1 MLLADDIVATMS
13 SMADERQ
20 RQVLLRFFK
29 TGKGEYGEGDCF
41 LGLKVPQVRVV
52 VKQCRMEISLGEIE
66 KLLYSKWHEVRLCGF
81 LLLVDEMAAALPR
94 KKGSPLLLAERR
106 KELAD
111 FYLCHTRQA
120 NNWDLVDM
128 SCPKI
133 LGNYLCHPGADGKMP
148 SREVLYH
155 LAESDNLWE
164 QRIAMVTNWM
174 LIRYGE
180 FQPAIDIANRL
191 LSHPHDLIHKAVG
204 WMLREIGK
212 RNMDVLEDYLY
223 ANASRMHRTSLRYAI
238 EKMSESDRRLFMS
251 KDFA

>member
-52 VKQCRMEISLGEIE
+52 VKQCRKEISLGEIK
-66 KLLYSKWHEVRLCGF
+66 KLLYSEWHEVRLCGF

-111 FYLCHTRQA
+111 FYSYLSTPYRRPIVNYHSLNSFTR
-120 NNWDLVDM
+120 
-128 SCPKI
+128 
-133 LGNYLCHPGADGKMP
+133 
-148 SREVLYH
+148 
-155 LAESDNLWE
+155 
-164 QRIAMVTNWM
+164 
-174 LIRYGE
+174 
-180 FQPAIDIANRL
+180 
-191 LSHPHDLIHKAVG
+191 
-204 WMLREIGK
+204 K
-212 RNMDVLEDYLY
+212 RCFY
-223 ANASRMHRTSLRYAI
+223 
-238 EKMSESDRRLFMS
+238 
-251 KDFA
+251 